1 MLSSCMNQTNRATPR
16 VTLHASRCRTTT
28 ARARS
33 RPQPAARSRR
43 LTIRAAFEDQDAEAI
58 RSKQA
63 AMKAEYDAAM
73 ADPAQA
79 EQIKQLQATMAD
91 PGMQQQM
98 AGVSAMMN
106 DPKMKETLM
115 GLKDD
120 PEMKDFFEAIKTQGP
135 AALGKYWNDPEFLQ
149 KFAERVQPAVSQN
162 PAMQAAAEAA
172 AGSGGAAP
180 PAPEVNDLLDAA
192 KYGDMEAVED
202 FIAIGKDVN
211 MKDDVGRTPL
221 HFAVAYD
228 HNDITTELL
237 ANKADVNPV
246 DSKDNTPLHYAAGY
260 GREAAV
266 ALLLDA
272 GADVSVQNST
282 GKTAADLAKLDE
294 RNPLSKNAEL
304 LARMEA

>member
-1 MLSSCMNQTNRATPR
+1 MSNRPNPQRVLVHQAMISYVSNSDMPPR
-16 VTLHASRCRTTT
+16 
-28 ARARS
+28 RA
-33 RPQPAARSRR
+33 
-43 LTIRAAFEDQDAEAI
+43 
-58 RSKQA
+58 
-63 AMKAEYDAAM
+63 
-73 ADPAQA
+73 
-79 EQIKQLQATMAD
+79 
-91 PGMQQQM
+91 
-98 AGVSAMMN
+98 
-106 DPKMKETLM
+106 
-115 GLKDD
+115 
-120 PEMKDFFEAIKTQGP
+120 
-135 AALGKYWNDPEFLQ
+135 
-149 KFAERVQPAVSQN
+149 
-162 PAMQAAAEAA
+162 QAAAEAA

-221 HFAVAYD
+221 VQTHPDTSGGWHQDMHGAHSVGRESDCSRWVPKRTLFHSPPYRRPSRPTHAQTDGRRASPRAALRRGIRPQRHHHRAAREQGGRQPSRCVPLTALSTSAPTGAQLRRQQGWRTGLSRLPPPLPTD
-228 HNDITTELL
+228 PMRPR
-237 ANKADVNPV
+237 A

-272 GADVSVQNST
+272 GADVSVTNST